1 MKKTFVAYVE
11 YDPESKLYIGLIPS
25 IPGVHTAAETL
36 DELREKL
43 KEVTSLCLEEMGEK
57 AEDVEFVGI
66 QNIEVEV

>member
-57 AEDVEFVGI
+57 AEEVEFVGI

>member
-1 MKKTFVAYVE
+1 MKRSFIAYVE

-43 KEVTSLCLEEMGEK
+43 KEVTSLCLEETGEK
-57 AEDVEFVGI
+57 VEDVEFIGI

>member
-57 AEDVEFVGI
+57 AEDVEFIGI

>member
-25 IPGVHTAAETL
+25 IPGVHTATETL